1 MDAAGAVTIIRSPVV
16 IFRPYADV
24 SGGAAYGAV
33 VIVVVG

>member
-1 MDAAGAVTIIRSPVV
+1 MDAAGAVTIMRSGLVN
-16 IFRPYADV
+16 IIAYTNV